1 MQDILRNINA
11 SNSESS
17 GFTEDLDNVITDDL
31 ESISSNRFE
40 HIDTLY
46 TSRSGASLLLTAR
59 RYGKRYILKCL
70 KDDFRYNPVYRT
82 VLSKEFEIGISLDH
96 PNIRQ
101 TIGFENIEGYGPAII
116 LEYIDGKTLD
126 KLMASDNITPRLAKS
141 IVSQL
146 ADALAYMHSKQVFHR
161 DLKPSN
167 IMVTHTGN
175 VVKLIDF
182 SLSDTDAYTVI
193 KTPAGTLNYMAP
205 EQLYPGAKPDV
216 KADIYSFGMIIGEIA
231 GITGDRKMA
240 SLSTACIS
248 PDPDGRPDSI
258 CDLNLHDISQPHDST
273 VTFSLASRSTTV
285 LLSIIAAF
293 LAITTLLLFLVKSNI
308 I

>member
-116 LEYIDGKTLD
+116 LEYIDGQTLD

-248 PDPDGRPDSI
+248 PDPDDRPDSI